1 MCLEEGESNDQDM
14 NMEKYGAGSVIKLFI
29 PVTICKFQNHSNHSW
44 SINHGPISFL
54 GMTLVVFSIQTLD
67 YYVPQD
73 DQQNFIIY
81 TPFHPKSDD
90 S

>member
-1 MCLEEGESNDQDM
+1 
-14 NMEKYGAGSVIKLFI
+14 MEKYGAGSVIKSFI
-29 PVTICKFQNHSNHSW
+29 PVTICKLQT
-44 SINHGPISFL
+44 SIKIYKQSISYL

>member
-44 SINHGPISFL
+44 TNNIFR
-54 GMTLVVFSIQTLD
+54 
-67 YYVPQD
+67 Y
-73 DQQNFIIY
+73 
-81 TPFHPKSDD
+81 D
-90 S
+90 SRRFFNSNIGLLRTTG

>member
-1 MCLEEGESNDQDM
+1 MGLTFYM
-14 NMEKYGAGSVIKLFI
+14 MTIT
-29 PVTICKFQNHSNHSW
+29 PVLTIVN
-44 SINHGPISFL
+44 IL
-54 GMTLVVFSIQTLD
+54 GMALVVFSIQTLD

>member
-1 MCLEEGESNDQDM
+1 
-14 NMEKYGAGSVIKLFI
+14 MEKYGAGSVIKLFI
-29 PVTICKFQNHSNHSW
+29 PVTICKLQT
-44 SINHGPISFL
+44 SIIIYKQSISYL

>member
-1 MCLEEGESNDQDM
+1 MQEALSS
-14 NMEKYGAGSVIKLFI
+14 YLFQSLFVSSKI
-29 PVTICKFQNHSNHSW
+29 IQ
-44 SINHGPISFL
+44 IIHGPISYL

>member
-1 MCLEEGESNDQDM
+1 
-14 NMEKYGAGSVIKLFI
+14 
-29 PVTICKFQNHSNHSW
+29 
-44 SINHGPISFL
+44 
-54 GMTLVVFSIQTLD
+54 MTLVVFSIQTLD

>member
-1 MCLEEGESNDQDM
+1 
-14 NMEKYGAGSVIKLFI
+14 MEKYGAGSVIKLFI
-29 PVTICKFQNHSNHSW
+29 PVTICKWQT
-44 SINHGPISFL
+44 SIIIYKKSISYL

>member
-1 MCLEEGESNDQDM
+1 MGLTFCM
-14 NMEKYGAGSVIKLFI
+14 MTIT
-29 PVTICKFQNHSNHSW
+29 PVLTIVN
-44 SINHGPISFL
+44 IL
-54 GMTLVVFSIQTLD
+54 GMALVVFSIQTLD

>member
-1 MCLEEGESNDQDM
+1 
-14 NMEKYGAGSVIKLFI
+14 MEKYGAGSVIKSFI
-29 PVTICKFQNHSNHSW
+29 PVTICKLQT
-44 SINHGPISFL
+44 SIIIYKQSISYL

>member
-29 PVTICKFQNHSNHSW
+29 PVTICKFQNHSNHSC
-44 SINHGPISFL
+44 SNNIL

>member
-1 MCLEEGESNDQDM
+1 
-14 NMEKYGAGSVIKLFI
+14 MEKYGAGSVIKLFI
-29 PVTICKFQNHSNHSW
+29 PVTICKLQT
-44 SINHGPISFL
+44 SIIIFKQSISYL